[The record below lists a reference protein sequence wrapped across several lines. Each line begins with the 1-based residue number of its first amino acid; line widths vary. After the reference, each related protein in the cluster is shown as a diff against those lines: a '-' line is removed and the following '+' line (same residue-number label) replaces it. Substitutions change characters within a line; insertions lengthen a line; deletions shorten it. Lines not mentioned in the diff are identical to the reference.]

1 VLRTTSLVLLAAISA
16 KPQEGPELLTLSRA
30 VELALEHNPRVVDSR
45 DNLEQARLSVNLAQ
59 SAFRLK
65 VVPNI
70 LGSFGQSSLSNQ
82 TYGVRFSQ
90 RLAFGSL
97 IEANVVSAGSRNQLG
112 DFYNTD
118 TSFLISQPLLRGFGA
133 GVSQREVHRAEAQ
146 VAEQMRLTRT
156 TEQQLAVEVAS
167 AYYRVVGLSLLVD
180 VASKSLESSRSL
192 LEASR
197 AKLEAGRVSQ
207 LDVSRANQLA
217 AEAESQLLD
226 SRGNLEDAKDL
237 LRGLLDLGLDHDF
250 EVSRD
255 IPRLVEALSLEE
267 AVKLALQG
275 RPEME
280 GAREALAEAER
291 SVNFGRNQLLPQ
303 FDVKVGATRQETA
316 PTFWDSFG
324 LNNYHL
330 TTIFAASVPVDR
342 TPEQTQ
348 YHSSLIERDRRRR
361 AIDATERRISEE
373 ARRAVRRQ
381 ERLLRTLEVAESRLH
396 FAEQELEVAR
406 LRFQRGL
413 ANNLDVV
420 NAEEN
425 VLSAKSRQ
433 IGILAELAVA
443 RLGLRAAVGILDP
456 RRELVDPSE
465 PPPLLLEPTHE
476 PDR

>member
-1 VLRTTSLVLLAAISA
+1 VVRTALLIFIAVPSTA
-16 KPQEGPELLTLSRA
+16 QEGPELLTLSRA
-30 VELALEHNPRVVDSR
+30 VELALERNPRVVDSR
-45 DNLEQARLSVNLAQ
+45 DNLEQARLSVNLAE
-59 SAFRLK
+59 SAFRPK

-82 TYGVRFSQ
+82 TYGVRISQ

-97 IEANVVSAGSRNQLG
+97 IEASVVSAGSRNQLG

-146 VAEQMRLTRT
+146 VAEQMRQARM

-167 AYYRVVGLSLLVD
+167 AYYRVVGLRLLVD
-180 VASKSLESSRSL
+180 VASKSLESARSL

-207 LDVSRANQLA
+207 LDVARAQQLS
-217 AEAESQLLD
+217 AEAEGQLLD
-226 SRGNLEDAKDL
+226 ARANLEDAKDL
-237 LRGLLDLGLDHDF
+237 LRALLDLDLDHDF
-250 EVSRD
+250 DVSPD
-255 IPRLVEALSLEE
+255 IPRVVEPWSLEE
-267 AVKLALQG
+267 AVTLALRM
-275 RPEME
+275 RPELE

-291 SVNFGRNQLLPQ
+291 TVAFGRNQLLPQ

-324 LNNYHL
+324 FNNYHL

-348 YHSSLIERDRRRR
+348 YHNALIDRDRRRR
-361 AIDATERRISEE
+361 AIEATERRISEE

-381 ERLLRTLEVAESRLH
+381 ERLLSTLEVAESRLR
-396 FAEQELEVAR
+396 FAEEELEVAR

-425 VLSAKSRQ
+425 VLAARSRQ

-443 RLGLRAAVGILDP
+443 RLALRDAVGVFDP
-456 RRELVDPSE
+456 RKELIDSSE
-465 PPPLLLEPTHE
+465 PPSPAEPTYE